1 MKRFYYMTRS
11 LSSVLGIHQDLEAG
25 GIGHNRL
32 HVMGKHNTVLHQAK
46 VHTTTPWEETDI
58 MHSGFVG
65 AVGGLVTG
73 LLLGLILV
81 AMQPFG
87 IVLGSVTVM
96 ASTAFF
102 LSLGAWFGG
111 LIGISRRN
119 HHLQKF
125 LPDVARGEYLV
136 MVDVDDN
143 DQERRVRRIMGE
155 RHREARVAGEEDG
168 YSPFF

>member
-1 MKRFYYMTRS
+1 MKRFYYMTQS
-11 LSSVLGIHQDLEAG
+11 LSSVLGIHHDLEEV
-25 GIGHNRL
+25 GIGHNRM
-32 HVMGKHNTVLHQAK
+32 HVMGKNNTVLEQAR

-58 MHSGFVG
+58 MHSGFIG
-65 AVGGLVTG
+65 AVGGLIAG
-73 LLLGLILV
+73 LLVGLILV
-81 AMQPFG
+81 GWQPFG
-87 IVLGSVTVM
+87 IMLGSVTVI

-102 LSLGAWFGG
+102 LCLGAWFGG

-136 MVDVDDN
+136 MVDTDDN